1 MYENLAR
8 ALTCCCPLLLRCT
21 FSSALRD
28 RQVLQSVLLEV
39 VIGLESRVQF
49 LQVLECGDPARVVCG
64 ERRTAQT
71 LAQDLVTK
79 TLAGRVEDGVE
90 DAALDLSLVS
100 D

>member
-1 MYENLAR
+1 M
-8 ALTCCCPLLLRCT
+8 
-21 FSSALRD
+21 
-28 RQVLQSVLLEV
+28 LQSVLLEV
-39 VIGLESRVQF
+39 VVGLEARVQL
-49 LQVLECGDPARVVCG
+49 LQVLECGDPARVVRG

-100 D
+100 AWLKAMLWRAAYLHQVNYP